1 MPERINIIPLGGV
14 GEIGRNMTVIEYAGK
29 LIAIDC
35 GMMFP
40 ERDMLGIDIVIPDFT
55 FLRERRDDFL
65 ALFVTHGHEDH
76 IGAISYLL
84 RDLQGSPSPTN
95 GVEAPD
101 MLEAPAYRVP
111 IYATPLTR
119 GLIEVKLKEHRLLRD
134 ADLHTI
140 AQDSRVAL
148 GPFAVEA
155 FPVSHSIPDA
165 VGYAVTTPAGLVI
178 HTGEYKF
185 DYTPRHGRPTDV
197 QKLAEFGAR
206 GVLALLSDSTNAD
219 RPGHTPSEEVVTGT
233 FDRIFAT
240 SPGRVI
246 VATFASNISRVQQII
261 DAAYAHGR
269 EVGVVGRSM
278 QDNSAMARELGYLTV
293 PQGRLLRVDEL
304 DRLPDERVAI
314 VCTGSQ
320 GEPTSALTR
329 IANGEHRQ
337 VRIKPGDTVVLS
349 ATPIPGNEEMVY
361 RTVNNLF
368 RLGARVFY
376 QSAPM
381 PGGAV
386 GLVHV
391 SGHAARE
398 EQKLML
404 SLTRPRYFVPIQGE
418 YRHLVMHAEL
428 GEALGVPRERIFVLE
443 NGEVLALGEDGGEI
457 VDEVPAV
464 SVFVDGLGIG
474 DIGQV
479 VLRDRHHLAK
489 DGFLVA
495 IAVLDETGEL
505 VDTELVS
512 RGFVYRPDAEE
523 LLDEARQVVID
534 SVGGQSHRIPE
545 GVEEMIKITLG
556 EFVYARTGRRPMILP
571 VVMRT

>member
-84 RDLQGSPSPTN
+84 RDLQGAPGATN
-95 GVEAPD
+95 GSDSPESPA
-101 MLEAPAYRVP
+101 MPAYRVP

-140 AQDSRVAL
+140 AQDSRVTL

-165 VGYAVTTPAGLVI
+165 VGYAITTSAGLVI

-240 SPGRVI
+240 APGRVI

-261 DAAYAHGR
+261 DAAYHYER

-278 QDNSAMARELGYLTV
+278 QDNSAMARELGYLKPADVVVFHPAELLHVAKQQARAMAESGHRPPLAPTRIPVAGSTGIATLKMMLVNMKEGGFISAHDYEIGSRIATV
-293 PQGRLLRVDEL
+293 MCGGEVEPGSVVDEQWLL
-304 DRLPDERVAI
+304 DLER
-314 VCTGSQ
+314 
-320 GEPTSALTR
+320 
-329 IANGEHRQ
+329 H
-337 VRIKPGDTVVLS
+337 
-349 ATPIPGNEEMVY
+349 
-361 RTVNNLF
+361 
-368 RLGARVFY
+368 
-376 QSAPM
+376 
-381 PGGAV
+381 
-386 GLVHV
+386 H
-391 SGHAARE
+391 
-398 EQKLML
+398 
-404 SLTRPRYFVPIQGE
+404 FV
-418 YRHLVMHAEL
+418 EL
-428 GEALGVPRERIFVLE
+428 AKTAKTQERIEHMLKT
-443 NGEVLALGEDGGEI
+443 GK
-457 VDEVPAV
+457 P
-464 SVFVDGLGIG
+464 
-474 DIGQV
+474 
-479 VLRDRHHLAK
+479 LRN
-489 DGFLVA
+489 
-495 IAVLDETGEL
+495 
-505 VDTELVS
+505 
-512 RGFVYRPDAEE
+512 
-523 LLDEARQVVID
+523 
-534 SVGGQSHRIPE
+534 
-545 GVEEMIKITLG
+545 
-556 EFVYARTGRRPMILP
+556 
-571 VVMRT
+571 